1 MHKKFFN
8 KCMYTL
14 LLVMIMSLALTG
26 CSNSSSKDS
35 GKVKVG
41 ISWASEKIDEDAQM
55 YADAVT
61 KAGGEPVFL
70 PLLKNENDAK
80 KALADVS
87 AVVVTGGDD
96 LNPELYGEN
105 PIPQLE
111 EINKVRDVSDVALL
125 KECFAQDIPTL
136 ATCRG
141 MQLTNILCGGTL
153 YQDIISQR
161 PTDIIHRDPNRE
173 VFVKHEAN
181 FEKGNIISDGLGVD
195 GTFEVNSWHHQAI
208 KTLGKNLTVVATAP
222 DGTIEAFVKTDNSY
236 FMGLQWHPEEMI
248 SNGNDKALNLYKA
261 LVQEATKRVEDSKEK
276 K

>member
-1 MHKKFFN
+1 MRNKKLSRII
-8 KCMYTL
+8 YTL
-14 LLVMIMSLALTG
+14 LLVAVMTFFVTG
-26 CSNSSSKDS
+26 CSKSNSADS
-35 GKVKVG
+35 GKVKIG
-41 ISWASEKIDEDAQM
+41 ISWAAEKIDEDAQM
-55 YADAVT
+55 YADAVK

-70 PLLKNENDAK
+70 PLLKNQDDAK
-80 KALADVS
+80 KALKEVK

-96 LNPELYGEN
+96 LNPELYGET

-141 MQLTNILCGGTL
+141 MQLTNILSGGSL

-161 PTDIIHRDPNRE
+161 PTDVVHRDPNRE
-173 VFVKHEAN
+173 VFVKHEAT
-181 FEKGNIISDGLGVD
+181 FEKGNIISDAMGVD
-195 GTFEVNSWHHQAI
+195 GKFEINSWHHQAI
-208 KTLGKNLTVVATAP
+208 KTLGKNLKVVATAP

-236 FMGLQWHPEEMI
+236 FMAFQWHPEEMV
-248 SNGNDKALNLYKA
+248 SQNNEKALNIYKA
-261 LVQEATKRVEDSKEK
+261 LVEQASKKEEAK